1 MGMRIVPAEE
11 GVPDTAQQ
19 DEEIDGHIEI
29 VRDHCRGDQGAI
41 GPESI
46 SQGHEIDPAADIGTG
61 HHGRHLGQ
69 PLDERTQQDG
79 AKDGAANG
87 TNGSDEENEEEPAR
101 FPPDPAQIG
110 LEQEQRNG
118 DGHSI
123 APDDIIK
130 ELRMHGYYVQIDEDE
145 RKNQGDHG
153 A

>member
-1 MGMRIVPAEE
+1 MARCCPASRVLE
-11 GVPDTAQQ
+11 PDAGN
-19 DEEIDGHIEI
+19 DACSRNGF
-29 VRDHCRGDQGAI
+29 VFCR
-41 GPESI
+41 
-46 SQGHEIDPAADIGTG
+46 
-61 HHGRHLGQ
+61 
-69 PLDERTQQDG
+69 
-79 AKDGAANG
+79 
-87 TNGSDEENEEEPAR
+87 EENEEEPAR